1 MESKLKSKISNILM
15 LLIGLMIVVAICVS
29 FETIYDAG
37 KDFGSNVTEMIFS
50 FFEQIVLVADETL
63 FTLIKGVVDAVM
75 DSLVEA
81 LPMLVTLIGSKSIS
95 WTQIS

>member
-50 FFEQIVLVADETL
+50 FFE
-63 FTLIKGVVDAVM
+63 
-75 DSLVEA
+75 
-81 LPMLVTLIGSKSIS
+81 
-95 WTQIS
+95 